1 MATSKEIKEK
11 VVAFRL
17 TEAQYADLKD
27 YFDKHPVGGIRSV
40 NTFCRKLALDVSNDR
55 ITWRNKKEQL
65 LSPEAIVAMEK
76 MKNGK
81 PAKAKAAAVATA

>member
-17 TEAQYADLKD
+17 TEAQHAELKE

-40 NTFCRKLALDVSNDR
+40 NTFCRKLALDVSHDR
-55 ITWRNKKEQL
+55 ITWRNKKEAT
-65 LSPEAIVAMEK
+65 LSPESILALEK
-76 MKNGK
+76 MKNGNGSGK
-81 PAKAKAAAVATA
+81 KAKAVVAA